1 MPTRKLMAGAL
12 AVALVT
18 AAAACGSGDEDAG
31 GGGGGGGDDGDT
43 VTLVI
48 ESWRA
53 DDAAVWEDTI
63 IPAFEESHEGI
74 ELEFQPTAPTEYNA
88 ALANRLDGGEAG
100 DIIACRPFDISLELF
115 DAGQLAPVDD
125 IEGMDAFGDVARSG
139 WVTDDGETTYCVPM
153 ASVIHGFYYNKD
165 VFDRLGLEPPTTM
178 DELHTVL
185 EAVAADG
192 EVTPIAQGTV
202 DQWDIAEVD
211 YTGIG
216 PNYWNGEEGRQALID
231 GDAKF
236 TDPEFVAPFEELASW
251 GEFMPDGYEAL
262 SYDDAKVL
270 FTNGDGAVFPGGS
283 WEITGFE
290 DNAGFELGV
299 FRPPVPGGADDPC
312 YISDH
317 VDIGMGMNADSEHAE
332 QARTFLGWVA
342 SEEFASLYSNALP
355 GFFSLR
361 DGAVEVDNEL
371 AGEIVSWRDDCES
384 TIRLP
389 AQKLN
394 RGDPAL
400 WDELYAAASE
410 VVNGTVTPAD
420 AAQRLQDGLDSWYTP
435 GG

>member
-1 MPTRKLMAGAL
+1 MQTRKLAAIGVAAGL
-12 AVALVT
+12 VAG
-18 AAAACGSGDEDAG
+18 ACGSGDDEA
-31 GGGGGGGDDGDT
+31 GGGGDDEA

-74 ELEFQPTAPTEYNA
+74 QVEFQPTAPTEYNA
-88 ALANRLDGGEAG
+88 ALENRLDGGEAG

-115 DAGQLAPVDD
+115 EAGHLEAVDD
-125 IEGMDAFGDVARSG
+125 LEGMDAFGEVARSG
-139 WVTDDGETTYCVPM
+139 WITDDGSQTYCVPM
-153 ASVIHGFYYNKD
+153 ASVIHGLYYNRD
-165 VFDRLGLEPPTTM
+165 VFDELGLAPPETM
-178 DELHTVL
+178 ADFHALLDTI
-185 EAVAADG
+185 AAEGDT
-192 EVTPIAQGTV
+192 TPIAQGTV

-216 PNYWNGEEGRQALID
+216 PNYWKGEEGRQALID
-231 GDAKF
+231 GTARF
-236 TDPEFVAPFEELASW
+236 TDPQFVAPFEELSTW
-251 GEFMPDGYEAL
+251 GQYMPDGYEAL

-270 FTNGDGAVFPGGS
+270 FSNGDGAIFPGGS

-290 DNAGFELGV
+290 QNAGFEIGV
-299 FRPPVPGGADDPC
+299 FRPPLPEAGNAC

-317 VDIGMGMNADSEHAE
+317 VDIGMGMNAHAE
-332 QARTFLGWVA
+332 HPDEARTFLEWVA
-342 SEEFASLYSNALP
+342 SEEFAELYSNALP

-361 DGAVEVDNEL
+361 EGDVAVDNEL
-371 AGEIVSWRDDCES
+371 ANEFVSWRDDCES

-400 WDELYAAASE
+400 WDELYAVSSE
-410 VVNGTVTPAD
+410 VVNGTLEPAA
-420 AAQRLQDGLDSWYTP
+420 AAQRLQDGPDSWYRP
-435 GG
+435 GE

>member
-1 MPTRKLMAGAL
+1 MQTRKLTVLGVA
-12 AVALVT
+12 AVLVVG
-18 AAAACGSGDEDAG
+18 ACGSGDEDAG
-31 GGGGGGGDDGDT
+31 GGGDGDDEA

-63 IPAFEESHEGI
+63 IPAFEEGHDGI
-74 ELEFQPTAPTEYNA
+74 RLEFQPTAPTEYNA
-88 ALANRLDGGEAG
+88 ALENRLDGGEAG

-115 DAGQLAPVDD
+115 EAGHLQAVDD
-125 IEGMDAFGDVARSG
+125 LAGMDAFGDVARSG
-139 WVTDDGETTYCVPM
+139 WVTDDGSETYCVPM
-153 ASVIHGFYYNKD
+153 ASVIHGFYYNRD
-165 VFDRLGLEPPTTM
+165 VFDELGVEPPETM
-178 DELHTVL
+178 EDFHALLDTI
-185 EAVAADG
+185 AGAGGA
-192 EVTPIAQGTV
+192 TPIAQGTV

-231 GDAKF
+231 GSAQF
-236 TDPEFVAPFEELASW
+236 TDPQFVAPFEEMATW
-251 GEFMPDGYEAL
+251 GQYMPDGYEAL

-270 FTNGDGAVFPGGS
+270 FTNGDGAMFPGGS

-290 DNAGFELGV
+290 ENAGFELGV
-299 FRPPVPGGADDPC
+299 FRPPLPEAGNPC

-317 VDIGMGMNADSEHAE
+317 VDIGMGMNADTEHAE
-332 QARTFLGWVA
+332 EAQTFLEWVA
-342 SEEFASLYSNALP
+342 SDEFAEIYTNALP

-361 DGAVEVDNEL
+361 DGAVDVDNEL
-371 AGEIVSWRDDCES
+371 AGEFVSWRDDCDS

-400 WDELYAAASE
+400 WDELYAVSSE
-410 VVNGTVTPAD
+410 VVNGTLEPAA
-420 AAQRLQDGLDSWYTP
+420 AAQRLQDGLDSWYSP
-435 GG
+435 GE